1 MTTDTGDAFGHFT
14 KFRNDRVLALG
25 LTDAT
30 SKRGQRHGRNRFLRG
45 FPLAVG
51 LAA

>member
-14 KFRNDRVLALG
+14 KFRDDCVLAFG

-30 SKRGQRHGRNRFLRG
+30 SKGGQLHGRNRFLRG
-45 FPLAVG
+45 FPSA
-51 LAA
+51 